1 MKSSFEIGLV
11 LCCPT
16 EKGCIPGRSAISS
29 PECHIATSR
38 GSAIN
43 YEDWCFANQSRSL
56 SLSRES
62 STSETVASPRRAGE
76 REFERPRRD
85 DLTKK
90 LSRHLPHGFLWI
102 RIYVPRAQKFE
113 RDPAQLLERVL
124 RVVSICR
131 SLSVVDPFLR
141 QSDGAAKRL
150 LRSSKRPFFAFT
162 LVSRVYGSHDPGT
175 ADLRGHHDDLH
186 GTDAA
191 YQACRFDSGTG

>member
-1 MKSSFEIGLV
+1 MKIDVSQIKAGL
-11 LCCPT
+11 
-16 EKGCIPGRSAISS
+16 
-29 PECHIATSR
+29 
-38 GSAIN
+38 
-43 YEDWCFANQSRSL
+43 SL
-56 SLSRES
+56 SLSRKQHFRNGRLAS
-62 STSETVASPRRAGE
+62 SRGTGKGSSSAHE
-76 REFERPRRD
+76 RRD

-90 LSRHLPHGFLWI
+90 LSRHLPHGSLWI
-102 RIYVPRAQKFE
+102 RIYVPRARKFDRE
-113 RDPAQLLERVL
+113 PARLLERVL

-162 LVSRVYGSHDPGT
+162 LVSGVYGSHDPGA